1 MIDPAPATDVVVRP
15 MREADVATVVAIE
28 TETFSSPWREDTF
41 AGLLDRPGVELL
53 VLESPAAGV
62 IGYAVLWC
70 VLDQAEL
77 ANVAITSKW
86 RGRGLGR
93 RLIGT
98 VIETARERGIAK
110 VFLEVRA
117 SNDRAANI
125 YRAFGFTEV
134 GLRRGYYSDPDEDA
148 RIMMATLPPMTP
160 AS

>member
-1 MIDPAPATDVVVRP
+1 MIDQTPATDVVVRP

-28 TETFSSPWREDTF
+28 TETFSSPWQEDTF

-53 VLESPAAGV
+53 VMESPAAGV

-93 RLIGT
+93 RLIGS
-98 VIETARERGIAK
+98 VIEAAQERGIAK

-125 YRAFGFTEV
+125 YRGFGFTEV

-148 RIMMATLPPMTP
+148 RIMMATLPARTP